1 MKTETLIIAAM
12 AVVLIFHILAQVPSG
27 FGRIEER
34 SREMARFTQ
43 KG

>member
-1 MKTETLIIAAM
+1 MKTETLLIVAM

-27 FGRIEER
+27 FSRIEER
-34 SREMARFTQ
+34 SKAMSRFTP

>member
-27 FGRIEER
+27 LRQIEQR
-34 SREMARFTQ
+34 STEMARFTTR
-43 KG
+43 G